1 MRRAG
6 KIVLIVFGVLLLAAL
21 IVPLIVPI
29 PALEDTVPPRELA
42 DPDSQFVEIDDLD
55 VLQTIQKAIKKAE
68 TLNEVRS
75 SYLR

>member
-1 MRRAG
+1 MHEGLRKG
-6 KIVLIVFGVLLLAAL
+6 YLAA
-21 IVPLIVPI
+21 I
-29 PALEDTVPPRELA
+29 ELGIELRFGA
-42 DPDSQFVEIDDLD
+42 DGLRLMPEISQIDDLD